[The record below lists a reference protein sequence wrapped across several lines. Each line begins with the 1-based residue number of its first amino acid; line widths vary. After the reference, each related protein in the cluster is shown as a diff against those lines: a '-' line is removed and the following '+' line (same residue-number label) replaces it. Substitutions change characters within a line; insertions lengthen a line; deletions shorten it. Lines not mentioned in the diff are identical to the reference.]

1 MDSMN
6 KRTKKTFIRSFLILI
21 TMLSMLLGSF
31 GCISGNPYDM
41 RGSYY
46 TTIEEAFDEYQS
58 LSSKWEM
65 LYWIDTELNP
75 TPIILGYKDCKYPDD
90 VVDGGQRS
98 LLVFP
103 IDTTEQKGRTYY
115 RISSSFELFR
125 IQFKGDTKVGEVVEE
140 TYVNID
146 EDFPGIWFG
155 VVYPDKRDKIRV
167 NGRVPELY
175 DVEYAGSEYVF
186 WYIAQD
192 DEEPIVSFEE

>member
-46 TTIEEAFDEYQS
+46 TTIEEAFDEYQDAFTKYKI
-58 LSSKWEM
+58 LHR
-65 LYWIDTELNP
+65 IDTELNP
-75 TPIILGYKDCKYPDD
+75 TPIILGYLDCKPPDP
-90 VVDGGQRS
+90 VAAAAQQS
-98 LLVFP
+98 LLIFP
-103 IDTTEQKGRTYY
+103 IDTTEQGGRTYY

-140 TYVNID
+140 TYVNVD

-186 WYIAQD
+186 WYIARDDQD
-192 DEEPIVSFEE
+192 PVVSFEE

>member
-1 MDSMN
+1 M
-6 KRTKKTFIRSFLILI
+6 
-21 TMLSMLLGSF
+21 
-31 GCISGNPYDM
+31 
-41 RGSYY
+41 
-46 TTIEEAFDEYQS
+46 
-58 LSSKWEM
+58 
-65 LYWIDTELNP
+65 
-75 TPIILGYKDCKYPDD
+75 
-90 VVDGGQRS
+90 
-98 LLVFP
+98 
-103 IDTTEQKGRTYY
+103 
-115 RISSSFELFR
+115 FR

-186 WYIAQD
+186 WYIARD